1 MWGKPYIRRNY
12 IPKNVDTALYV
23 SDGWHR
29 SYLEY
34 SEDGRNEIKQFAL
47 HCRVKSLITYD
58 RILNG
63 YKANG
68 QGKLNTS
75 WAGEFNGK

>member
-1 MWGKPYIRRNY
+1 M
-12 IPKNVDTALYV
+12 PKNVKAALYI
-23 SDGWHR
+23 SKCWYDA
-29 SYLEY
+29 YLSRY
-34 SEDGRNEIKQFAL
+34 FDADPIVKRYGLLYKL
-47 HCRVKSLITYD
+47 HSVIVYD

-68 QGKLNTS
+68 TGKLNTS